1 MWSHLTSEDY
11 HCDGNIDSK
20 NRGTEGQTT
29 NSVLT
34 RPGVRVA
41 AGGGGGGG
49 GGGGTEIAR
58 SCWHRSDPRVNT
70 SKDNTG

>member
-1 MWSHLTSEDY
+1 MMAILIAE
-11 HCDGNIDSK
+11 GA
-20 NRGTEGQTT
+20 EGQTT
-29 NSVLT
+29 NYVLT
-34 RPGVRVA
+34 RPVVRVVA
-41 AGGGGGGG
+41 AGGGGG